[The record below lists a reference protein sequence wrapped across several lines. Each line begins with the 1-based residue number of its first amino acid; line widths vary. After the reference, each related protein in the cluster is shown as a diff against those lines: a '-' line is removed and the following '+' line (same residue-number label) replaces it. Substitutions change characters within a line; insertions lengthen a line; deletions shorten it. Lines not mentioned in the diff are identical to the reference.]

1 MISLSNMTMHYGYKT
16 LFEDVTLC
24 FDPGKRYGIVGA
36 NGSGK
41 STLLQLLSG
50 REHATEGSI
59 SMSRHTRL
67 GVLNQD
73 HFQYEK
79 QHVINVVLQGKPA
92 LWKALQEKE
101 QLLLHDSIDE
111 TTGHRLGEL
120 EETIAHQNGYNAE
133 SFAGELLSGLGIE
146 NAYHSGPMSSLSG
159 GFKLRVLLAQV
170 LFKEPELLL
179 LDEPTNH
186 LDIIS
191 IAWLEHFLKNVFAG
205 TLLVVSHDRNFL
217 NAICTDIADI
227 DYETVRLYPGNYDFF
242 LEAKALAME
251 QKLKEIASQE
261 KKIAE
266 MQSFVDRFRSKATK
280 ARQAQSRVKQI
291 ERVELPEIKRSS
303 RVSPIFNFQQKR
315 PSGKEVVTIQNIS
328 KAFGN
333 KQVLQ
338 GVDITVMRNDKIAVI
353 GPNGIGK
360 STLLKIIMGELQSDQ
375 GSYTW
380 GYEAHISY
388 FAQDLSELFKE
399 DKTVYDWLY
408 QYGAH
413 ETIGTIRGLLGRVL
427 FSGDDVEKSVTS
439 LSGGERAR
447 LLFAKLI
454 LEKGNVLILDEP
466 TNHLDLEGIEALGTA
481 LKSFPGTLLLVS
493 HDRYFVS
500 NIATRILALTPTE
513 VRDFSG
519 SYEEYVSYHGDDYL
533 TSTSSLMQT
542 RTSRDE
548 KNAVPDDSV
557 SYEKRKEL
565 KRLISQL
572 SKKNIRFEKLIESQ
586 EGQLAEIDAQFS
598 ADSFYDNAT
607 PESIQTLQTT
617 KQQLTRKLSENME
630 MWEQSLIELENAQ
643 TLLNGP

>member
-1 MISLSNMTMHYGYKT
+1 MHYGHKT
-16 LFEDVTLC
+16 LFENVTLC

-41 STLLQLLSG
+41 STLLYLLSG
-50 REHATEGSI
+50 KERAIDGDI
-59 SMSRHTRL
+59 SMPRHTRL

-79 QHVINVVLQGKPA
+79 QNVIDVVLQGKPA
-92 LWKALQEKE
+92 LWRALQEKE
-101 QLLLHDSIDE
+101 QLLLKDSTDE
-111 TTGHRLGEL
+111 ITGHRLGEL
-120 EETIAHQNGYNAE
+120 EEIIAHEGGYNAE

-146 NAYHSGPMSSLSG
+146 KSYHFGPMAALSG

-170 LFKEPELLL
+170 LFQEPELLL

-191 IAWLEHFLKNVFAG
+191 IAWLEHFLQNVFTG

-227 DYETVRLYPGNYDFF
+227 DYETVQLYPGNYDFF
-242 LEAKALAME
+242 LQTKALAME
-251 QKLKEIASQE
+251 QKLKEIANQE

-266 MQSFVDRFRSKATK
+266 MQAFVDRFRSKATK

-291 ERVELPEIKRSS
+291 ERVEIPEIKRSS
-303 RVSPIFNFQQKR
+303 RVSPVFNFQQRR
-315 PSGKEVVTIQNIS
+315 PSGKEVITIKNIA
-328 KAFGN
+328 KAFGH

-338 GVDITVMRNDKIAVI
+338 NVNITVTRNDKIAII

-360 STLLKIIMGELQSDQ
+360 STLLKIIMEELSPDE
-375 GSYTW
+375 GTYTW

-399 DKTVYDWLY
+399 NKTVYEWLY
-408 QYGAH
+408 QYGTQ

-427 FSGDDVEKSVTS
+427 FSGDDVDKSVTS
-439 LSGGERAR
+439 LSGGEQAR

-454 LEKGNVLILDEP
+454 LGKGNVLILDEP
-466 TNHLDLEGIEALGTA
+466 TNHLDLEGIEALETA
-481 LKSFPGTLLLVS
+481 LNDFPGTLILVS
-493 HDRYFVS
+493 HDRHFVS
-500 NIATRILALTPTE
+500 NIATRVLALTPKE
-513 VRDFSG
+513 VRDFTG
-519 SYEEYVSYHGDDYL
+519 SYEEYVAYYGDDYL
-533 TSTSSLMQT
+533 VSTPSL
-542 RTSRDE
+542 RHTSRE
-548 KNAVPDDSV
+548 KKDVVLEDSL

-565 KRLISQL
+565 KRLIAQL
-572 SKKNIRFEKLIESQ
+572 SKKNVRFEKLIESQ
-586 EGQLAEIDAQFS
+586 ENQLAEIDAQFS
-598 ADSFYDNAT
+598 ADSFYHTAT
-607 PESIQTLQTT
+607 PEKIQSLQKA
-617 KQQLTRKLSENME
+617 KQQLTMELSESME

-643 TLLNGP
+643 TRLNDTQ